1 MKFSRKLKSILFFT
15 LVLVMLFSSVVLA
28 DNVPPLTTTAEG
40 EAGIMLVDENLETT
54 SNVVSKTLY
63 LANSSVIIDYP
74 VEGNVFVMAQDLTI
88 SGNISGNV
96 FALAQNLKIE
106 TTGSINSTLF
116 VCAENVTIDGTVSDV
131 FSISS
136 NLTINN
142 NARVMQDIT
151 AGGNTLKLGGTIGRN
166 ANFGFDEI
174 YVSDSAVILGDLS
187 YSSRAAAISEDIVS
201 GTTSFKPIEEVK
213 IEPKD
218 IIKEK
223 LNDLYTLL
231 VVSLVIVL
239 IVVYA
244 MPKFADK
251 EQKIVENKLTATF
264 GYGALALILVP
275 FVCLLLFCTILG
287 ILPAVALFLV
297 YLFITMQVATPLVA
311 IAIAKIICQKINKNT
326 KGFTLLFSM
335 LLVLAIWV
343 LKLIPVL
350 GGIASLLTAILG
362 LGIIVY
368 AIFHSTIE
376 PKKDSKKDDKI
387 VAEASAIIE
396 NNGKDEEN
404 K

>member
-1 MKFSRKLKSILFFT
+1 MKFSKKLKSILFFA
-15 LVLVMLFSSVVLA
+15 LVLIVLLSSVVFA
-28 DNVPPLTTTAEG
+28 DNETPITKADN
-40 EAGIMLVDENLETT
+40 EAGIMLLDENLETT

-63 LANSSVIIDYP
+63 LADSSVTIDYP

-96 FALAQNLKIE
+96 FVLAQNLKIE

-136 NLTINN
+136 NLTINKG
-142 NARVMQDIT
+142 ARIMQDISS
-151 AGGNTLKLGGTIGRN
+151 GGSTLKLGGTIGRN

-174 YVSDSAVILGDLS
+174 NTSDSAMILGDLS
-187 YSSRAAAISEDIVS
+187 YSSKTAAISEDIVS
-201 GTTSFKPIEEVK
+201 GTTSFTQIEEVK

-218 IIKEK
+218 IIREK

-239 IVVYA
+239 IVIYA

-251 EQKIVENKLTATF
+251 EQKIVENKLAATF
-264 GYGALALILVP
+264 GYGALALILIP
-275 FVCLLLFCTILG
+275 FACLILFFTILG

-297 YLFITMQVATPLVA
+297 YLFIIMQVATPLVS

-326 KGFTLLFSM
+326 KGFTLLFSL
-335 LLVLAIWV
+335 LLVLVIWI
-343 LKLIPVL
+343 LELIPVL
-350 GGIASLLTAILG
+350 GSIVSLLTAILG

-396 NNGKDEEN
+396 TNGKDEEN

>member
-1 MKFSRKLKSILFFT
+1 
-15 LVLVMLFSSVVLA
+15 
-28 DNVPPLTTTAEG
+28 
-40 EAGIMLVDENLETT
+40 MLVGENLETT

-63 LANSSVIIDYP
+63 LANSSVTIDYP

-116 VCAENVTIDGTVSDV
+116 VCAENVTIDGTVSDI
-131 FSISS
+131 FSMSS
-136 NLTINN
+136 SLTINN

-151 AGGNTLKLGGTIGRN
+151 AGGSTLKLGGTIGRN

-218 IIKEK
+218 IKEK

-251 EQKIVENKLTATF
+251 EQKIVENKLAATF

-297 YLFITMQVATPLVA
+297 YLFIIMQLATSLVA
-311 IAIAKIICQKINKNT
+311 IAMAKIICQKINKNT

-343 LKLIPVL
+343 LELIPVL
-350 GGIASLLTAILG
+350 GSIVSLLTAMLG

-368 AIFHSTIE
+368 AVFHSTIE

>member
-1 MKFSRKLKSILFFT
+1 MKFSKKLKSILFFA
-15 LVLVMLFSSVVLA
+15 LVLVVLLSSVVFA
-28 DNVPPLTTTAEG
+28 DNETPITKADN

-63 LANSSVIIDYP
+63 LADSSVTIDYP

-151 AGGNTLKLGGTIGRN
+151 AGGSTLKLGGTIGRN

-251 EQKIVENKLTATF
+251 EQKIVENKLAATF
-264 GYGALALILVP
+264 GYGALALILIP
-275 FVCLLLFCTILG
+275 FACLILFCTILG
-287 ILPAVALFLV
+287 ILPSIVLLLV
-297 YLFITMQVATPLVA
+297 YLFIIMQVATPLVA
-311 IAIAKIICQKINKNT
+311 IAMAKIIRQKINKNT

-343 LKLIPVL
+343 LELIPIL
-350 GGIASLLTAILG
+350 GSIVSLLTAMLG

-396 NNGKDEEN
+396 TNGKDEEN

>member
-1 MKFSRKLKSILFFT
+1 MKFSRKLKSILFFA
-15 LVLVMLFSSVVLA
+15 LVLVVLLSSVVFA
-28 DNVPPLTTTAEG
+28 DNETPITKADN
-40 EAGIMLVDENLETT
+40 EAGIMLVDENLEAT

-63 LANSSVIIDYP
+63 LADSSVTIDYP

-131 FSISS
+131 FSMSS
-136 NLTINN
+136 SLTINN

-151 AGGNTLKLGGTIGRN
+151 AGGSTLKLGGTVGRN
-166 ANFGFDEI
+166 ANFAFDEI

-218 IIKEK
+218 IIREK
-223 LNDLYTLL
+223 LNNLYTLL

-251 EQKIVENKLTATF
+251 EQKIVENKLAATF
-264 GYGALALILVP
+264 GYGALALILIPVA
-275 FVCLLLFCTILG
+275 CLILFCTILG
-287 ILPAVALFLV
+287 ILPSIVLLLV
-297 YLFITMQVATPLVA
+297 YLFIIMQVATALVA
-311 IAIAKIICQKINKNT
+311 IAMAKIICQKINKNT
-326 KGFTLLFSM
+326 NVFNLLFSM

-343 LKLIPVL
+343 LELIPVL
-350 GGIASLLTAILG
+350 GSIVSLLTAMLG

-368 AIFHSTIE
+368 AVFHSTIE

-387 VAEASAIIE
+387 VSEASAIIE
-396 NNGKDEEN
+396 TNGKDEEN

>member
-1 MKFSRKLKSILFFT
+1 MKFSRKLKSILFFA
-15 LVLVMLFSSVVLA
+15 LVLVMLFSSVVFA
-28 DNVPPLTTTAEG
+28 DNAAPVTTADD
-40 EAGIMLVDENLETT
+40 EAGIMLLDENLETT

-63 LANSSVIIDYP
+63 LADSSVTIDYP

-151 AGGNTLKLGGTIGRN
+151 ASGSTLKLDGTIGRN

-174 YVSDSAVILGDLS
+174 STSDSAMILGDLS
-187 YSSRAAAISEDIVS
+187 YSSKTAAISEDIVS
-201 GTTSFKPIEEVK
+201 GITSFKQIEEVK

-218 IIKEK
+218 IIREK
-223 LNDLYTLL
+223 LNGLYTLL

-251 EQKIVENKLTATF
+251 EQKIVENKLAATF
-264 GYGALALILVP
+264 GYGALALILIPVA
-275 FVCLLLFCTILG
+275 CLILFCTILG
-287 ILPAVALFLV
+287 ILPSIALLLV
-297 YLFITMQVATPLVA
+297 YLFIIMQVATPLVA
-311 IAIAKIICQKINKNT
+311 IAMAKIICQKINKNT

-343 LKLIPVL
+343 LELIPIL
-350 GGIASLLTAILG
+350 GSIVSLLTAILG

-368 AIFHSTIE
+368 AIFHSTID

-396 NNGKDEEN
+396 TNGKDEEN

>member
-1 MKFSRKLKSILFFT
+1 MKFSKKLKSILFFA
-15 LVLVMLFSSVVLA
+15 LVLIVLLSSVVFA
-28 DNVPPLTTTAEG
+28 DNETPITKADN

-63 LANSSVIIDYP
+63 LADSSVTIDYP

-106 TTGSINSTLF
+106 STGSINSTLF
-116 VCAENVTIDGTVSDV
+116 VCAENVTIDGTVSNV
-131 FSISS
+131 FSMSS
-136 NLTINN
+136 SLTINN

-151 AGGNTLKLGGTIGRN
+151 AGGSTLKLGGTVGRN
-166 ANFGFDEI
+166 ANFAFDEI
-174 YVSDSAVILGDLS
+174 NTSDSAMILGDLS
-187 YSSRAAAISEDIVS
+187 YSSKTAAISEDIVS
-201 GTTSFKPIEEVK
+201 GTTSFKQIEEVK

-218 IIKEK
+218 IIREK
-223 LNDLYTLL
+223 LNSLYTLL

-251 EQKIVENKLTATF
+251 EQKIVENKLAATF
-264 GYGALALILVP
+264 GYGSLALILIP
-275 FVCLLLFCTILG
+275 FACLLLFFTILG

-297 YLFITMQVATPLVA
+297 YLFIIMQVATPLVA
-311 IAIAKIICQKINKNT
+311 IALAKIICQKINKNT

-335 LLVLAIWV
+335 LLVLAIWI
-343 LKLIPVL
+343 LELIPVL
-350 GGIASLLTAILG
+350 GSIVSLLTAILG

-396 NNGKDEEN
+396 TNGKDEEN

>member
-1 MKFSRKLKSILFFT
+1 MKFSKKLKSILFFA
-15 LVLVMLFSSVVLA
+15 LVLIVLLSSVVFA
-28 DNVPPLTTTAEG
+28 DNETPITKADN
-40 EAGIMLVDENLETT
+40 EAGIMLADENLETT
-54 SNVVSKTLY
+54 SNGVSKTLY
-63 LANSSVIIDYP
+63 LADSSVTIDYP

-116 VCAENVTIDGTVSDV
+116 VCAENITIDGTLSDV

-136 NLTINN
+136 NLTINKS
-142 NARVMQDIT
+142 ARIIQDIT
-151 AGGNTLKLGGTIGRN
+151 AGGSTLKLGGTIGRN
-166 ANFGFDEI
+166 ANFEFDEI
-174 YVSDSAVILGDLS
+174 NTSDSAMILGDLS
-187 YSSRAAAISEDIVS
+187 YSSRVAAISEDIVS
-201 GTTSFKPIEEVK
+201 GTTSFKIIEEVK

-218 IIKEK
+218 IIKSK

-231 VVSLVIVL
+231 VISLVIVL

-251 EQKIVENKLTATF
+251 EQKIVENKLAATF
-264 GYGALALILVP
+264 GYGALALILIP
-275 FVCLLLFCTILG
+275 FACLLLFFTIIG

-297 YLFITMQVATPLVA
+297 YLFIIMQVATPLVA
-311 IAIAKIICQKINKNT
+311 IAIAKIICKKINKNA

-343 LKLIPVL
+343 LELIPVL
-350 GGIASLLTAILG
+350 GSIVSLLTAILG

-376 PKKDSKKDDKI
+376 PKNDSKKDDKI
-387 VAEASAIIE
+387 VAEASTIIE
-396 NNGKDEEN
+396 TNGKDDKN

>member
-1 MKFSRKLKSILFFT
+1 MKFSKKLKSILFFA
-15 LVLVMLFSSVVLA
+15 LVLIVLLSSVVFA
-28 DNVPPLTTTAEG
+28 DNETPITKADN
-40 EAGIMLVDENLETT
+40 EAGIMLVDENLEAT

-63 LANSSVIIDYP
+63 LADSSVTIDYP

-174 YVSDSAVILGDLS
+174 YVSDS
-187 YSSRAAAISEDIVS
+187 SRVAAISEDIVS

-251 EQKIVENKLTATF
+251 EQKIVENKLATTF

-287 ILPAVALFLV
+287 ILPSIVLLFV
-297 YLFITMQVATPLVA
+297 YLFIIMQVATPLVA
-311 IAIAKIICQKINKNT
+311 IAMAKIICQKINKNT

-343 LKLIPVL
+343 LELIPVL
-350 GGIASLLTAILG
+350 GSIVSLLTAMLG

-368 AIFHSTIE
+368 AVFHSTIE

-396 NNGKDEEN
+396 TNGKDEEN

>member
-1 MKFSRKLKSILFFT
+1 MKFSKKLKSILFFA
-15 LVLVMLFSSVVLA
+15 LVLIVLLSSVVFA
-28 DNVPPLTTTAEG
+28 DNETPITKADN

-54 SNVVSKTLY
+54 SNGVSKTLY
-63 LANSSVIIDYP
+63 LADSSVTIDYP

-116 VCAENVTIDGTVSDV
+116 VCAENITIDGTVSDV

-136 NLTINN
+136 NLTINKS
-142 NARVMQDIT
+142 ARIIQDIT
-151 AGGNTLKLGGTIGRN
+151 AGGSTLKLGGTIGRN
-166 ANFGFDEI
+166 ANFEFDEI
-174 YVSDSAVILGDLS
+174 NTSDSAMILGDLS
-187 YSSRAAAISEDIVS
+187 YSSRVAAISEDIVS
-201 GTTSFKPIEEVK
+201 GTTSFKIIEEVK

-218 IIKEK
+218 IIKSK

-231 VVSLVIVL
+231 VISLVIVL

-251 EQKIVENKLTATF
+251 EQKIVENKLAATF
-264 GYGALALILVP
+264 GYGALALILIP
-275 FVCLLLFCTILG
+275 FACLLLFFTIIG

-297 YLFITMQVATPLVA
+297 YLFIIMQVATPLVA
-311 IAIAKIICQKINKNT
+311 IAIAKIICKKINKNT

-343 LKLIPVL
+343 LELIPVL
-350 GGIASLLTAILG
+350 GSIVSLLTAILG

-376 PKKDSKKDDKI
+376 PKNDSKKDDKI
-387 VAEASAIIE
+387 VAEASTIIE
-396 NNGKDEEN
+396 TNGKDEEN

>member
-63 LANSSVIIDYP
+63 LADSSVTIDYP

-106 TTGSINSTLF
+106 STGSIDSTLF
-116 VCAENVTIDGTVSDV
+116 VCAEDITIDGTVSDV
-131 FSISS
+131 FALSS

-142 NARVMQDIT
+142 DARIMQDIT
-151 AGGNTLKLGGTIGRN
+151 AGGSTLKLGGTIGRN

-174 YVSDSAVILGDLS
+174 YTSDSAMILGDLS
-187 YSSRAAAISEDIVS
+187 YSSRVAAISEDIVS

-218 IIKEK
+218 IIREK

-251 EQKIVENKLTATF
+251 EQKIVENKLAATF
-264 GYGALALILVP
+264 GYGALALILIPVA
-275 FVCLLLFCTILG
+275 CLILFCTILG

-297 YLFITMQVATPLVA
+297 YLFIIMQVATPLVA
-311 IAIAKIICQKINKNT
+311 IAIAKIICKKINKNT

-343 LKLIPVL
+343 LELIPVL
-350 GGIASLLTAILG
+350 GSIVSLLTAILG

-368 AIFHSTIE
+368 TIFHSTIE
-376 PKKDSKKDDKI
+376 QKKDSKKDDKI

-396 NNGKDEEN
+396 NNGKNEEN

>member
-1 MKFSRKLKSILFFT
+1 MKFSKKLKSILFFALF
-15 LVLVMLFSSVVLA
+15 LVVLLSSVVFA
-28 DNVPPLTTTAEG
+28 DNETPITKADN

-54 SNVVSKTLY
+54 SNGVSKTLY
-63 LANSSVIIDYP
+63 LADSSVTIDYP

-116 VCAENVTIDGTVSDV
+116 VCAENITIDGTVSDV
-131 FSISS
+131 FSISSS

-151 AGGNTLKLGGTIGRN
+151 AGGSTLKLGGTIGRN

-174 YVSDSAVILGDLS
+174 YVSDSAMILGDLS
-187 YSSRAAAISEDIVS
+187 YSSRVAAISEDIVS

-218 IIKEK
+218 IIREK
-223 LNDLYTLL
+223 LNALYTLL

-251 EQKIVENKLTATF
+251 EQKIVENKLAATF

-287 ILPAVALFLV
+287 ILPSIVLLFV
-297 YLFITMQVATPLVA
+297 YLFIIMQVATPLVA
-311 IAIAKIICQKINKNT
+311 IAMAKIICQKINKNT

-343 LKLIPVL
+343 LELIPIL

-368 AIFHSTIE
+368 AIFHSTIA
-376 PKKDSKKDDKI
+376 PKKYSKKDDEI

-396 NNGKDEEN
+396 TNGKDEEN

>member
-1 MKFSRKLKSILFFT
+1 MKFSRKLKSILFFA
-15 LVLVMLFSSVVLA
+15 LVLVVLLSSVVFA
-28 DNVPPLTTTAEG
+28 DNETSVTKADN

-63 LANSSVIIDYP
+63 LANSSVTIDYP

-136 NLTINN
+136 NLTINKS
-142 NARVMQDIT
+142 ARIMQDIT
-151 AGGNTLKLGGTIGRN
+151 AGGSTLKLGGTIGRN

-174 YVSDSAVILGDLS
+174 YTSDSAMILGDLS
-187 YSSRAAAISEDIVS
+187 YSSRVAAISEDIVS
-201 GTTSFKPIEEVK
+201 GTTSFKQIEEVK

-218 IIKEK
+218 IIREK

-251 EQKIVENKLTATF
+251 EQKIVENKLAATF
-264 GYGALALILVP
+264 GYGALALILIPVA
-275 FVCLLLFCTILG
+275 CLLLFFTILG

-297 YLFITMQVATPLVA
+297 YLFIIMQVATPLVS
-311 IAIAKIICQKINKNT
+311 IAIAKIICQKINKKT
-326 KGFTLLFSM
+326 KGFTLLFGM
-335 LLVLAIWV
+335 LLVLAIWI
-343 LKLIPVL
+343 LELIPVL
-350 GGIASLLTAILG
+350 GSIVSLLTAILG

-396 NNGKDEEN
+396 NNGKDGEN

>member
-1 MKFSRKLKSILFFT
+1 MKFSKKLKSILFFA
-15 LVLVMLFSSVVLA
+15 LVLVVLLSSVVFA
-28 DNVPPLTTTAEG
+28 DN
-40 EAGIMLVDENLETT
+40 EAQITKADNETGIMLVDENLETT

-63 LANSSVIIDYP
+63 LADSSVTIDYP
-74 VEGNVFVMAQDLTI
+74 IEGNVFVMAQDLTI

-151 AGGNTLKLGGTIGRN
+151 AGGSTLKLGGTIGRN

-174 YVSDSAVILGDLS
+174 YVSDSAMILGDLS

-251 EQKIVENKLTATF
+251 EQKIVENKLAATF
-264 GYGALALILVP
+264 GYGALALILIPVA
-275 FVCLLLFCTILG
+275 CLILFCTILG
-287 ILPAVALFLV
+287 ILPSIALLLV
-297 YLFITMQVATPLVA
+297 YLFIIMQVATPLVA

-326 KGFTLLFSM
+326 NVFNLLFGM

-343 LKLIPVL
+343 LELIPVL
-350 GGIASLLTAILG
+350 GSIVSLLTAMLG

-376 PKKDSKKDDKI
+376 PKNNSKKDDKI

-396 NNGKDEEN
+396 TNGKDEEN

>member
-1 MKFSRKLKSILFFT
+1 MIITKLHIENFGKLHDFDMNFTDGINQIYKENGWGKSSLSIFIKALLYGMPAKARGDSFNYERSRFSPWQGGLYGGFLQIKTANIEYKITRFFGKTPEGDSLEILDLTNNQKLQNLNKEIGEILFGVGRESFEVT
-15 LVLVMLFSSVVLA
+15 AFFPQLKFISSANSQITASLTGADKFQNDLA
-28 DNVPPLTTTAEG
+28 NFNQAIKIIDAKISSLKKEKPKKEDIENLHRH
-40 EAGIMLVDENLETT
+40 IDENKMVIEIE
-54 SNVVSKTLY
+54 SKK
-63 LANSSVIIDYP
+63 
-74 VEGNVFVMAQDLTI
+74 
-88 SGNISGNV
+88 
-96 FALAQNLKIE
+96 NL
-106 TTGSINSTLF
+106 N
-116 VCAENVTIDGTVSDV
+116 C
-131 FSISS
+131 
-136 NLTINN
+136 
-142 NARVMQDIT
+142 R
-151 AGGNTLKLGGTIGRN
+151 
-166 ANFGFDEI
+166 
-174 YVSDSAVILGDLS
+174 
-187 YSSRAAAISEDIVS
+187 
-201 GTTSFKPIEEVK
+201 
-213 IEPKD
+213 
-218 IIKEK
+218 EK

-251 EQKIVENKLTATF
+251 EQKIVENKLAATF

-287 ILPAVALFLV
+287 ILPSIVLLLV
-297 YLFITMQVATPLVA
+297 YLFIIMQVATPLVA
-311 IAIAKIICQKINKNT
+311 IAMAKIICQKINKNT

-343 LKLIPVL
+343 LELIPVL
-350 GGIASLLTAILG
+350 GSIVSLLTAILG

-396 NNGKDEEN
+396 TNGKDEEN

>member
-1 MKFSRKLKSILFFT
+1 MKFSRKLKSILFFA
-15 LVLVMLFSSVVLA
+15 LVLVMLFSSVVFA
-28 DNVPPLTTTAEG
+28 DNAAPVTTADD
-40 EAGIMLVDENLETT
+40 EAGIMLLDENLETT

-63 LANSSVIIDYP
+63 LADSSVTIDYP

-151 AGGNTLKLGGTIGRN
+151 ASGSTLKLDGTIGRN

-174 YVSDSAVILGDLS
+174 STSDSAMILGDLS
-187 YSSRAAAISEDIVS
+187 YSSKTAAISEDIVS
-201 GTTSFKPIEEVK
+201 GITSFKQIEEVK

-218 IIKEK
+218 IIREK
-223 LNDLYTLL
+223 LNGLYTLL

-251 EQKIVENKLTATF
+251 EQKIVENKLAATF

-297 YLFITMQVATPLVA
+297 YLFIIMQVTTALVA
-311 IAIAKIICQKINKNT
+311 IAMAKIICQKINKNT

-343 LKLIPVL
+343 LELIPVL
-350 GGIASLLTAILG
+350 GSIVSLLTAILG

-396 NNGKDEEN
+396 TNGKDEEN

>member
-1 MKFSRKLKSILFFT
+1 MKFSKKLKSILFFA
-15 LVLVMLFSSVVLA
+15 LVLVVLLSSVVFA
-28 DNVPPLTTTAEG
+28 DNETPITKADN

-63 LANSSVIIDYP
+63 LADSSVTIDYP

-96 FALAQNLKIE
+96 FVLAQNLKIE

-136 NLTINN
+136 NLTINKG
-142 NARVMQDIT
+142 ARIMQDISS
-151 AGGNTLKLGGTIGRN
+151 GGSTLKLGGTIGRN

-174 YVSDSAVILGDLS
+174 NTSDSAMILGDLS
-187 YSSRAAAISEDIVS
+187 YSSKTAAISEDIVS
-201 GTTSFKPIEEVK
+201 GTTSFTQIEEVK

-218 IIKEK
+218 IIREK

-239 IVVYA
+239 IVIYA

-251 EQKIVENKLTATF
+251 EQKIVENKLAATF
-264 GYGALALILVP
+264 GYGALALILIP
-275 FVCLLLFCTILG
+275 FACLILFFTILG

-297 YLFITMQVATPLVA
+297 YLFIIMQVATPLVS

-343 LKLIPVL
+343 LELIPVL
-350 GGIASLLTAILG
+350 GSIVSLLTAILG

-368 AIFHSTIE
+368 AIFHSTID

-396 NNGKDEEN
+396 TNGKDEEN

>member
-1 MKFSRKLKSILFFT
+1 MKFSKKLKSILFFA
-15 LVLVMLFSSVVLA
+15 LVLVVLLSSVVFA
-28 DNVPPLTTTAEG
+28 DNETPITKADN

-63 LANSSVIIDYP
+63 LADSSVTIDYP

-116 VCAENVTIDGTVSDV
+116 VCAENITIDGTVSNV
-131 FSISS
+131 FSMSS
-136 NLTINN
+136 SLTINN

-174 YVSDSAVILGDLS
+174 YVSNSAVILGDLS

-201 GTTSFKPIEEVK
+201 GTTSFKPIEEAK

-251 EQKIVENKLTATF
+251 EQKIVENKLAATF
-264 GYGALALILVP
+264 GYGALALILIPVA
-275 FVCLLLFCTILG
+275 CLILFCTILG
-287 ILPAVALFLV
+287 ILPSIVLLLV
-297 YLFITMQVATPLVA
+297 YLFIIMQVATPLVA
-311 IAIAKIICQKINKNT
+311 IAMAKIICQKINKNT

-343 LKLIPVL
+343 LELIPVL
-350 GGIASLLTAILG
+350 GSIVSLLTAMLG

-368 AIFHSTIE
+368 AVFHSTIN

-396 NNGKDEEN
+396 TNGKDEEN

>member
-1 MKFSRKLKSILFFT
+1 MKFSKKLKSILFFA
-15 LVLVMLFSSVVLA
+15 LVLVVLLSSVVFA
-28 DNVPPLTTTAEG
+28 DNETPITKADN

-63 LANSSVIIDYP
+63 LANSSVTIDYP

-106 TTGSINSTLF
+106 STSSINSTLF

-136 NLTINN
+136 NLTINKS
-142 NARVMQDIT
+142 ARIIQDIT
-151 AGGNTLKLGGTIGRN
+151 AGGSTLKLGGTIGRN
-166 ANFGFDEI
+166 ANFEFDEI
-174 YVSDSAVILGDLS
+174 NTSDSAMILGDLS
-187 YSSRAAAISEDIVS
+187 YSSRVAAISEDIVS
-201 GTTSFKPIEEVK
+201 GTTSFKIMEEVK

-218 IIKEK
+218 IIKSK

-231 VVSLVIVL
+231 VISLVIVL

-251 EQKIVENKLTATF
+251 EQKIVENKLAATF

-275 FVCLLLFCTILG
+275 FACLLLFFTIIG

-297 YLFITMQVATPLVA
+297 YLFIIMQVATPLVA

-335 LLVLAIWV
+335 LLVLAIWI
-343 LKLIPVL
+343 LELIPIL
-350 GGIASLLTAILG
+350 GSIVSLLTAILG

-368 AIFHSTIE
+368 AIFHSTID

>member
-1 MKFSRKLKSILFFT
+1 MKFSRKLKSILFFA
-15 LVLVMLFSSVVLA
+15 LVLVVLLSSVVFA
-28 DNVPPLTTTAEG
+28 DNETSVTKADN

-63 LANSSVIIDYP
+63 LADSSVTIDYP

-151 AGGNTLKLGGTIGRN
+151 AGGSTLKLGGTIGRN

-174 YVSDSAVILGDLS
+174 YTSDSAMILGDLS
-187 YSSRAAAISEDIVS
+187 YSSRVAAISEDIVS
-201 GTTSFKPIEEVK
+201 GTTSFKQIEEVK

-218 IIKEK
+218 IIREK

-251 EQKIVENKLTATF
+251 EQKIVENKLAATF
-264 GYGALALILVP
+264 GYGALALILIPVAS
-275 FVCLLLFCTILG
+275 LLLFFTILG

-297 YLFITMQVATPLVA
+297 YLFIIMQVATPLVS

-326 KGFTLLFSM
+326 KGFTLLFGM
-335 LLVLAIWV
+335 LLVLAIWI
-343 LKLIPVL
+343 LELIPVL
-350 GGIASLLTAILG
+350 GSIVSLLTAILG

-396 NNGKDEEN
+396 TNGKDGEN

>member
-1 MKFSRKLKSILFFT
+1 
-15 LVLVMLFSSVVLA
+15 
-28 DNVPPLTTTAEG
+28 
-40 EAGIMLVDENLETT
+40 
-54 SNVVSKTLY
+54 
-63 LANSSVIIDYP
+63 
-74 VEGNVFVMAQDLTI
+74 
-88 SGNISGNV
+88 
-96 FALAQNLKIE
+96 
-106 TTGSINSTLF
+106 
-116 VCAENVTIDGTVSDV
+116 
-131 FSISS
+131 
-136 NLTINN
+136 
-142 NARVMQDIT
+142 MQDIT
-151 AGGNTLKLGGTIGRN
+151 AGGSTLKLGGTIGRN

-251 EQKIVENKLTATF
+251 EQKIVENKLAATF
-264 GYGALALILVP
+264 GYGALALILIPVA
-275 FVCLLLFCTILG
+275 CLILFCTILG
-287 ILPAVALFLV
+287 ILPSIVLLLV
-297 YLFITMQVATPLVA
+297 YLFIIMQVATPLVA
-311 IAIAKIICQKINKNT
+311 IAMAKIICQKINKNT

-343 LKLIPVL
+343 LELIPVL
-350 GGIASLLTAILG
+350 GSIVSLLTAMLG

-368 AIFHSTIE
+368 AVFHSTIN

-396 NNGKDEEN
+396 TNGKDEEN

>member
-1 MKFSRKLKSILFFT
+1 MKFSRKLKSILFFA
-15 LVLVMLFSSVVLA
+15 LVLVVLLSSVVFA
-28 DNVPPLTTTAEG
+28 DNETPITKADN

-106 TTGSINSTLF
+106 STGSIDSTLF

-131 FSISS
+131 FALSS

-142 NARVMQDIT
+142 DARIMQDIT
-151 AGGNTLKLGGTIGRN
+151 AGGSTLKLGGTIGRN
-166 ANFGFDEI
+166 ANFEFDEI
-174 YVSDSAVILGDLS
+174 NTSDSAMILGDLS
-187 YSSRAAAISEDIVS
+187 YSSKTAAISEDMVS
-201 GTTSFKPIEEVK
+201 GTTSFKIMEEVK

-218 IIKEK
+218 IIKSK

-231 VVSLVIVL
+231 VISLVIVL

-251 EQKIVENKLTATF
+251 EQKIVENKLAATF

-275 FVCLLLFCTILG
+275 FACLLLFFTIIG
-287 ILPAVALFLV
+287 ILPASALFLV
-297 YLFITMQVATPLVA
+297 YLFIIMQMTTALVA
-311 IAIAKIICQKINKNT
+311 IAIAKIICKKINKNT

-335 LLVLAIWV
+335 LLVLAIWI
-343 LKLIPVL
+343 LELIPVL
-350 GGIASLLTAILG
+350 GSIVSLLTAILG

-376 PKKDSKKDDKI
+376 PKNDSKKDDKI
-387 VAEASAIIE
+387 VAEVSTIIE
-396 NNGKDEEN
+396 TNGKDDKN

>member
-1 MKFSRKLKSILFFT
+1 MRFSKKLKSILFFA

-28 DNVPPLTTTAEG
+28 DNETLDTATDD
-40 EAGIMLVDENLETT
+40 EAEIMLLDENLETT
-54 SNVVSKTLY
+54 SNIVAKTLY
-63 LANSSVIIDYP
+63 LTDSSVTIDYP
-74 VEGNVFVMAQDLTI
+74 VEGNVFVMASNLTI

-106 TTGSINSTLF
+106 STGSINSTLF
-116 VCAENVTIDGTVSDV
+116 ACAENITIDGTVSDV
-131 FSISS
+131 FALSS
-136 NLTINN
+136 NLTINKD
-142 NARVMQDIT
+142 ARIMKDIT
-151 AGGNTLKLGGTIGRN
+151 AGGSTLKLGGTIGRN

-174 YVSDSAVILGDLS
+174 YVSDSATILGDLS
-187 YSSRAAAISEDIVS
+187 YSSKRAAISEDIVS
-201 GTTSFKPIEEVK
+201 GTTSFNQIEEAK

-218 IIKEK
+218 IIKDK

-251 EQKIVENKLTATF
+251 EQKIVENKLAITF

-275 FVCLLLFCTILG
+275 VACLLLFFTILG

-297 YLFITMQVATPLVA
+297 YLFIIMQVATALVA

-326 KGFTLLFSM
+326 KGFTLLFS
-335 LLVLAIWV
+335 LLVVLAIW
-343 LKLIPVL
+343 LLELIPIL
-350 GGIASLLTAILG
+350 GSVVSLLTAILG

-376 PKKDSKKDDKI
+376 PKKDLKKDDKI
-387 VAEASAIIE
+387 VAEASTIIE
-396 NNGKDEEN
+396 ANGKDEEN

>member
-1 MKFSRKLKSILFFT
+1 MKFSKKLKSILFFALF
-15 LVLVMLFSSVVLA
+15 LVVLLSSVVFA
-28 DNVPPLTTTAEG
+28 DNETPITKADN

-54 SNVVSKTLY
+54 SNGVSKTLY
-63 LANSSVIIDYP
+63 LADSSVTIDYP

-116 VCAENVTIDGTVSDV
+116 VCAENITIDGTVSDV
-131 FSISS
+131 FSISSS

-151 AGGNTLKLGGTIGRN
+151 AGGSTLKLGGTIGRN

-174 YVSDSAVILGDLS
+174 YVSDSAMILGNLS
-187 YSSRAAAISEDIVS
+187 YSSRVAAISEDIVS

-218 IIKEK
+218 IIREK
-223 LNDLYTLL
+223 LNALYTLL

-251 EQKIVENKLTATF
+251 EQKIVENKLAATF

-287 ILPAVALFLV
+287 ILPSIVLLFV
-297 YLFITMQVATPLVA
+297 YLFIIMQVATPLVA
-311 IAIAKIICQKINKNT
+311 IAMAKIICQKINKNT

-343 LKLIPVL
+343 LELIPVL
-350 GGIASLLTAILG
+350 GSIVSLLTAMLG

-368 AIFHSTIE
+368 AVFHSTIN
-376 PKKDSKKDDKI
+376 PKEDSKKDDKI

-396 NNGKDEEN
+396 TNGKDEEN

>member
-1 MKFSRKLKSILFFT
+1 MKFSKKLKSILFFA
-15 LVLVMLFSSVVLA
+15 LVLIVLLSSVVFA
-28 DNVPPLTTTAEG
+28 DNETPITKADN
-40 EAGIMLVDENLETT
+40 EAGIMLVDENLEAT

-63 LANSSVIIDYP
+63 LADSSVTIDYP
-74 VEGNVFVMAQDLTI
+74 VEGNVFVMTQDLTI

-142 NARVMQDIT
+142 NARIMQDIT
-151 AGGNTLKLGGTIGRN
+151 AGGSTLKLGGTIGRN
-166 ANFGFDEI
+166 ANFAFDEI
-174 YVSDSAVILGDLS
+174 YVSD
-187 YSSRAAAISEDIVS
+187 SSRAAAISEDIVS

-218 IIKEK
+218 IIREK

-251 EQKIVENKLTATF
+251 EQKIVENKLAATF

-287 ILPAVALFLV
+287 ILPSIVLLLV
-297 YLFITMQVATPLVA
+297 YLFIIMQVATPLVA
-311 IAIAKIICQKINKNT
+311 IAMAKIICQKINKNT

-343 LKLIPVL
+343 LELIPVL
-350 GGIASLLTAILG
+350 GSIVSLLTAILG

-396 NNGKDEEN
+396 TNGKDEEN

>member
-1 MKFSRKLKSILFFT
+1 MKFSKKLKSILFFA
-15 LVLVMLFSSVVLA
+15 LVLIVLLSSVVFA
-28 DNVPPLTTTAEG
+28 DNETSVTKADN

-54 SNVVSKTLY
+54 SNIVSKTLY
-63 LANSSVIIDYP
+63 LADSSVTIDYP
-74 VEGNVFVMAQDLTI
+74 VEGNVFVMAKDLTI

-136 NLTINN
+136 NLTINKG
-142 NARVMQDIT
+142 ARIMQDIT
-151 AGGNTLKLGGTIGRN
+151 AGGSTLKLGGTIGRN
-166 ANFGFDEI
+166 ANFEFDEI
-174 YVSDSAVILGDLS
+174 NTSDSAMILGDLS
-187 YSSRAAAISEDIVS
+187 YSSRVAAISEDIVS
-201 GTTSFKPIEEVK
+201 GTTSFTQIEEVK

-218 IIKEK
+218 IIREK
-223 LNDLYTLL
+223 LNSLYTLL

-251 EQKIVENKLTATF
+251 EQKIVENKLAATF
-264 GYGALALILVP
+264 GYGSLALILIP
-275 FVCLLLFCTILG
+275 FACLLLFFTILG

-297 YLFITMQVATPLVA
+297 YLFIIMQVATPLVS

-335 LLVLAIWV
+335 LLVLAIWI
-343 LKLIPVL
+343 LELIPVL
-350 GGIASLLTAILG
+350 GSIVSLLTAILG

-368 AIFHSTIE
+368 AIFYSTIE
-376 PKKDSKKDDKI
+376 PKNNSKKDDKI

-396 NNGKDEEN
+396 TNGKDEEN

>member
-1 MKFSRKLKSILFFT
+1 MKFSKKLKSILFFA
-15 LVLVMLFSSVVLA
+15 LVLIVLLSSVVFA
-28 DNVPPLTTTAEG
+28 DNETPIAKADNES
-40 EAGIMLVDENLETT
+40 GIMLVDENLEAN

-63 LANSSVIIDYP
+63 LADSSVTIDYP

-88 SGNISGNV
+88 SGIISGNV

-201 GTTSFKPIEEVK
+201 GTTSFKPIEEAK

-231 VVSLVIVL
+231 IVSLVIVL

-251 EQKIVENKLTATF
+251 EQKIVENKLAATF
-264 GYGALALILVP
+264 GYGALALILIPVA
-275 FVCLLLFCTILG
+275 CLILFCTILG
-287 ILPAVALFLV
+287 ILPSIVLLLV
-297 YLFITMQVATPLVA
+297 YLFIIMQVATPLVA
-311 IAIAKIICQKINKNT
+311 IAIAKIICKKINKNT
-326 KGFTLLFSM
+326 NVFNLLFSM

-343 LKLIPVL
+343 LELIPIL
-350 GGIASLLTAILG
+350 GSIVSLLTAMLG

-368 AIFHSTIE
+368 AVFHSTIN

-396 NNGKDEEN
+396 TNGKDEEN

>member
-1 MKFSRKLKSILFFT
+1 MKFSKKLKSILFFA
-15 LVLVMLFSSVVLA
+15 LVLVVLLSSVVFA
-28 DNVPPLTTTAEG
+28 DNETPITKADN

-63 LANSSVIIDYP
+63 LADSSVTIDYP

-151 AGGNTLKLGGTIGRN
+151 AGGSTLKLGGTIGRN

-251 EQKIVENKLTATF
+251 EQKIVENKLAATF
-264 GYGALALILVP
+264 GYGALALILIP
-275 FVCLLLFCTILG
+275 FACLILFCTILG
-287 ILPAVALFLV
+287 ILPSIVLLLV
-297 YLFITMQVATPLVA
+297 YLFIIMQVATPLVA
-311 IAIAKIICQKINKNT
+311 IAMAKIIRQKINKNT

-343 LKLIPVL
+343 LELIPIL
-350 GGIASLLTAILG
+350 GSIVSLLTAMLG

-387 VAEASAIIE
+387 VAEASEIIE
-396 NNGKDEEN
+396 TNGKDEEN